1 MATTQPA
8 SPAHP
13 LQTAP
18 ARPRNGIAIAALV
31 IGVASLVAAISF
43 LLFPVALIAGLAGLI
58 TGIVALACRRHAGAT
73 NTGHAIAGVVCSSLA
88 LALVITLSVQFGTWA
103 ARNSSVF
110 AQFDNCLI
118 QSGNQAQVSQC
129 IARFAS
135 DVRP

>member
-1 MATTQPA
+1 MATTQPV
-8 SPAHP
+8 SPAPP

-18 ARPRNGIAIAALV
+18 VRPRNGLALAALV
-31 IGVASLVAAISF
+31 LGVASLVAAISF
-43 LLFPVALIAGLAGLI
+43 VLFPLALIAGLAGLI
-58 TGIVALACRRHAGAT
+58 TGIVALARRRHAGAT

-88 LALVITLSVQFGTWA
+88 LTLAITLSVQFGTWA
-103 ARNSSVF
+103 ARNSSVL